1 MNSTKVD
8 AWINSGIFCIYCN
21 QQIYIRGLEGID
33 ILFAALLLF
42 CPCSILASSGSLY
55 FIQLICE
62 LLCIKEHTKWINASV
77 IVNRSPSAL
86 TSRCSSR
93 ASGWKLRS
101 QTPGSSSIC
110 TSTWCPVWHSR
121 CLIRPSRARR
131 PFSPP
136 DTTREDFIFHQNHTA
151 TSSKSSRCMSG
162 MLFGFDKHSVTK
174 VWSFGFD

>member
-8 AWINSGIFCIYCN
+8 AWINSGIFLIYCT

-42 CPCSILASSGSLY
+42 CPSSILASSGSLY
-55 FIQLICE
+55 FIQLICQ
-62 LLCIKEHTKWINASV
+62 LLCIKEHTKWINANV
-77 IVNRSPSAL
+77 IVSRSPSAL
-86 TSRCSSR
+86 TSLRSSR
-93 ASGWKLRS
+93 SSRWKLLR

-136 DTTREDFIFHQNHTA
+136 DTTREDLILHPNHTPP
-151 TSSKSSRCMSG
+151 SSKSSRYMSG
-162 MLFGFDKHSVTK
+162 VLLGFNKHSVTK
-174 VWSFGFD
+174 VWSFYFD